1 MSKSVRFHLRST
13 IWINAL
19 LSCCTCLQ
27 SCIRMQRR
35 KSMKIIIVRAQVNKI
50 EIKSRS
56 LMTVCLSYTHLTKI
70 TSLCLRNFCGSLS
83 VDIALSKDSSKVN
96 KPLMIC
102 VNSSPYWSL
111 QLMPR
116 GSVSKHT
123 TYEVTR
129 VYITH

>member
-19 LSCCTCLQ
+19 LSCWTCLQ

-70 TSLCLRNFCGSLS
+70 TSLCETFVVHCLLTLHL
-83 VDIALSKDSSKVN
+83 VKTAQK
-96 KPLMIC
+96 
-102 VNSSPYWSL
+102 
-111 QLMPR
+111 
-116 GSVSKHT
+116 
-123 TYEVTR
+123 
-129 VYITH
+129 